1 MHNGTTQ
8 ENVTTDQPGRQVSRP
23 RREILATL
31 PAPPDRE
38 HTPDEQQ
45 QAGEGPLL
53 PPNFTQE
60 LRSRW
65 DRIQAGFVDEPKAAV
80 QQADERVSTA
90 IKKLADAF
98 GRGPQRP
105 GDTKGSRRR
114 CLLRGPAD
122 CAAEMPHLFSTASRR
137 IRRSC
142 VELKSADDQSDR
154 LRHGTL
160 VK

>member
-8 ENVTTDQPGRQVSRP
+8 DVTTDQPGRQVSRP
-23 RREILATL
+23 RREILATFR
-31 PAPPDRE
+31 APPDRE
-38 HTPDEQQ
+38 HTPDQQQ
-45 QAGEGPLL
+45 QAREGPLL
-53 PPNFTQE
+53 PPNLTQE

-65 DRIQAGFVDEPKAAV
+65 DRIQAGFVDETKAAV
-80 QQADERVSTA
+80 QQADELVSTA

-105 GDTKGSRRR
+105 GDTMGSRRR
-114 CLLRGPAD
+114 CLLAGPAD
-122 CAAEMPHLFSTASRR
+122 CAAEMPHLFSTASPR

-142 VELKSADDQSDR
+142 VELKSADGKSDR